1 MKYIIG
7 GIIIEMDY
15 QSELLLPFQYSGNF
29 KSDIICINTNNIK
42 YNPQSKF
49 ISDIDS
55 IFITKNNNIYQFSFD
70 TNKVQLEL
78 VFMHN
83 ESSILYIN
91 KKLSSCAVLEMI
103 EKKVIPIFFYNKR
116 TILPL
121 HSTMVSSKNKNIA
134 LMGASF
140 AGKSTLAAHFV
151 YDKGYK
157 IVTDDILPIYNCKGK
172 LISYPMASQLRLRK
186 DSQEFYNKR
195 NVEIIK
201 SNSPQFIDTLFLL
214 CPNDKNYICSVE
226 NKIAAILKN
235 LFATHFCDYSPTF
248 LSYVIDVSKKV
259 DIYELHYKKGFDNI
273 QDTAE
278 KIELFINRNI

>member
-1 MKYIIG
+1 
-7 GIIIEMDY
+7 
-15 QSELLLPFQYSGNF
+15 
-29 KSDIICINTNNIK
+29 
-42 YNPQSKF
+42 
-49 ISDIDS
+49 
-55 IFITKNNNIYQFSFD
+55 
-70 TNKVQLEL
+70 
-78 VFMHN
+78 
-83 ESSILYIN
+83 
-91 KKLSSCAVLEMI
+91 
-103 EKKVIPIFFYNKR
+103 
-116 TILPL
+116 
-121 HSTMVSSKNKNIA
+121 
-134 LMGASF
+134 MGASF